1 MTAALDQQTCMDV
14 LGPHLAVLHDR
25 IQSAF
30 EKYLGYPAPLKA
42 DHDDRAAASCV
53 HAHIITGV
61 HDAVADIPGLALI
74 DARGLKVLNVRDRIV
89 ARFKKVD
96 ASGRSRSYP
105 TRQARRF
112 DRQLGLPNLP
122 PAATRLTIGYEPDPA
137 FSAVARVIVSCPLGS
152 TILWCSQIVMET
164 SEATWI
170 DITPRRIEGTEPFR
184 RYDDGDAKPL

>member
-1 MTAALDQQTCMDV
+1 MTATLDQQTCMEV
-14 LGPHLAVLHDR
+14 LAPHLSLVHDR
-25 IQSAF
+25 IHEGF
-30 EKYLGYPAPLKA
+30 GKYLGYPAKFKA

-53 HAHIITGV
+53 HAHILTGID
-61 HDAVADIPGLALI
+61 DAIADIPGVALI
-74 DARGLKVLNVRDRIV
+74 DARGLKVLNVKDRIV

-96 ASGRSRSYP
+96 ANGRSRSYP

-152 TILWCSQIVMET
+152 TILWCSQIVMEAT
-164 SEATWI
+164 AATWV
-170 DITPRRIEGTEPFR
+170 DITPPRIAGTESYR
-184 RYDDGDAKPL
+184 RYHDDDGQPL